1 MFDVCV
7 SKRIFGVT
15 QSGNRLSY
23 KNAGANLAF
32 MSSIRNTVVV
42 ALMQVGVIVAGV
54 LAAGVCHRVW
64 TGSGRT
70 EPSPAALLYS
80 HGVVGLLIPLVW
92 VTGAAVLQTRSSVS
106 EDARILMFWLGVL
119 LLIALIVFAA
129 YADISPWL
137 AFLNLGMGDD
147 DAGE

>member
-1 MFDVCV
+1 M
-7 SKRIFGVT
+7 SFGVT
-15 QSGNRLSY
+15 QRGNGLSS
-23 KNAGANLAF
+23 KERRQSNGAF

-54 LAAGVCHRVW
+54 LAAGICHRVW
-64 TGSGRT
+64 TTR
-70 EPSPAALLYS
+70 EWPVPSLVALLYN
-80 HGVVGLLIPLVW
+80 HGVAGLLIPLAW

-106 EDARILMFWLGVL
+106 EDVRVLMFWLGVL
-119 LLIALIVFAA
+119 VLIALIIFAA

-137 AFLNLGMGDD
+137 VFLRNVGNGD